1 MKKVQHYKGR
11 TYQIIGTAK
20 HSETL
25 EELVVYQALYGD
37 FQIWARPREMFLEQV
52 DVNGESVERFRLIED
67 YTLEVSFDEDGW
79 EIQRWR
85 RHITVKGLNATG
97 LYAFKW
103 LRRGIPRQSSGW
115 DFAFQYGELGSHMPL
130 GQRTKT

>member
-1 MKKVQHYKGR
+1 MS
-11 TYQIIGTAK
+11 A
-20 HSETL
+20 
-25 EELVVYQALYGD
+25 D
-37 FQIWARPREMFLEQV
+37 EQ
-52 DVNGESVERFRLIED
+52 
-67 YTLEVSFDEDGW
+67 EVSFDEDGW

-115 DFAFQYGELGSHMPL
+115 DFVLLLLGARVQSL
-130 GQRTKT
+130 VGQLRACKLHGAAKINTHKIKTFFK